1 MAGIGGA
8 GKERARDGRGDDEG
22 RMTRAMSGRT
32 RWLVAGAA
40 IATVVAAGGLLL
52 GPGRTPPPAASGVAS
67 PPASAV
73 AFTGP
78 IVYYEVL
85 DARASVLV
93 EQRLDGATPPRR
105 IAERPDAIAGRTWSV
120 DPSATVAVS
129 SVIDG
134 ETSRL
139 AAVSVADGQALWAA
153 DLPAIDI
160 GAAVWSADG
169 RRLAALARPIDAGQP
184 ETLVIDTRD
193 GRVTRTAVGDDAVV
207 QGFDADD
214 ALVLRRRSDE
224 AAGGP
229 TWRFLRIDPASNVI
243 HALTAVPSMGPR
255 SDGNEDVDPG
265 AGLAVTVVEMPAEQR
280 SSLMAWPLAG
290 GAGRAIATF
299 ASVDRLA
306 MDPTGRGVAVA
317 ITGAIRLV
325 SWDGST
331 SEAWSGEDAVD
342 DLAWSGDGRFLGIV
356 TGGPASTVSLVEVRT
371 GRSVPL
377 PTSAP
382 TAEAAIVR
390 VVGGA
395 DLLANPLASVGPTPS
410 RTPAPAG
417 DDIAAAPAIAAA
429 GLDRVAGRWQLRVQ
443 RLVATSGGGMRA
455 AAATGAIDVGPAAGE
470 PSTAPEIRIVPRP
483 RRAEVLI
490 WVEAADGS
498 QSRGW
503 LWDGTAPP
511 RLVGLPRDW
520 PANATNPH
528 WSPDGT
534 RLAATTERAVPGP
547 DVVERFVVA
556 AIGGTRTTVLAEPAD
571 YPLLEGWWSTTE
583 LRLGHAI
590 CTEGC
595 PGRYAWS
602 ARLRIRD
609 RHLVELAPADRA
621 AGSVD
626 AVYPDGHGGLIIRP
640 GNADRAHEIAV
651 DWPFDGGRDGPSWV
665 ASLGGERAM
674 VVASETPTATDL
686 YRIDDPI
693 GRAVKG
699 RLADPEPTLLG
710 HLPPHL
716 TAIRVADG
724 GRWAITQDRVGG
736 MALQELASG
745 RTWPLD
751 GGAALDWWLPP
762 G

>member
-1 MAGIGGA
+1 
-8 GKERARDGRGDDEG
+8 
-22 RMTRAMSGRT
+22 MSGRT

-40 IATVVAAGGLLL
+40 VATVVAVGGLFL
-52 GPGRTPPPAASGVAS
+52 GPGPTPPPAASGVGS
-67 PPASAV
+67 PRASA
-73 AFTGP
+73 APFPGP

-93 EQRLDGATPPRR
+93 EQRLDGTTPARR

-120 DPSATVAVS
+120 DPAASVAVS
-129 SVIDG
+129 SVIDSG
-134 ETSRL
+134 TSHL
-139 AAVSVADGQALWAA
+139 AAVSIGDGQGLWAA

-184 ETLVIDTRD
+184 EALVIDTRD

-214 ALVLRRRSDE
+214 ALVLRRRSDVAG
-224 AAGGP
+224 AA
-229 TWRFLRIDPASNVI
+229 TWQFLRIDPASNVI
-243 HALTAVPSMGPR
+243 QPLPAAPSIGPR

-265 AGLAVTVVEMPAEQR
+265 AGVAVTVAEAPGEQR
-280 SSLMAWPLAG
+280 SSVVAWPLAG
-290 GAGRAIATF
+290 GAGRSIATF

-306 MDPTGRGVAVA
+306 IDPTGRGVAVA
-317 ITGAIRLV
+317 ITGAIRFV
-325 SWDGST
+325 SWDGSS
-331 SEAWSGEDAVD
+331 SELWSGDDAVD
-342 DLAWSGDGRFLGIV
+342 DFSWSADGRFLGV
-356 TGGPASTVSLVEVRT
+356 VSGGPASTISLVEPGT
-371 GRSVPL
+371 GRSVLL
-377 PTSAP
+377 PTSAR

-390 VVGGA
+390 IVGGA
-395 DLLANPLASVGPTPS
+395 DLPANPLASVEPSPS
-410 RTPAPAG
+410 RTAAPAG
-417 DDIAAAPAIAAA
+417 DDIAGAPAIAAA
-429 GLDRVAGRWQLRVQ
+429 GLERVAGRWQLRVE

-455 AAATGAIDVGPAAGE
+455 AASTDAIDAGPAFGE
-470 PSTAPEIRIVPRP
+470 PNATPEIRILPRP
-483 RRAEVLI
+483 RQAEVLI
-490 WVEAADGS
+490 WVETADGW

-503 LWDGTAPP
+503 LWNGTAPP
-511 RLVGLPRDW
+511 RLVALPRDW

-534 RLAATTERAVPGP
+534 RLAATTEPAVPGP
-547 DVVERFVVA
+547 DVVDRFVVA
-556 AIGGTRTTVLAEPAD
+556 AIGGTRTTVLAQPAE

-609 RHLVELAPADRA
+609 RRLVQLRPADRG

-626 AVYPDGHGGLIIRP
+626 SVYPDGHGGLIISP
-640 GNADRAHEIAV
+640 GNGDRTHAIAV
-651 DWPFDGGRDGPSWV
+651 DWPFDGSRDGPSWV
-665 ASLGGERAM
+665 ASLAGGRAM
-674 VVASETPTATDL
+674 VVASETATATDL
-686 YRIDDPI
+686 YRIDNPI
-693 GRAVKG
+693 GRAVNG
-699 RLADPEPTLLG
+699 RLADPEPALLG

-716 TAIRVADG
+716 TGIRVTDG

-736 MALQELASG
+736 MALEELASG

-751 GGAALDWWLPP
+751 GAAALEWWLPA